1 MSKLEHYFKSKNLK
15 DAIIKQLKDIAL
27 HANTAV
33 LHLVDEKYNEAY
45 SEIFIIKA
53 LSTSLWWLF
62 DRIERQARDELSC

>member
-33 LHLVDEKYNEAY
+33 LHLVDEKYNDAY
-45 SEIFIIKA
+45 SEIFIIEA
-53 LSTSLWWLF
+53 LSRSLRFLF
-62 DRIERQARDELSC
+62 DAMISKESEIAK

>member
-33 LHLVDEKYNEAY
+33 LHLVDDKYNDAY
-45 SEIFIIKA
+45 SEIFIIEA
-53 LSTSLWWLF
+53 LSRSLRFLF
-62 DRIERQARDELSC
+62 DAIEGYARDEPSC